1 MGKGHKTK
9 TDEVDSLMQTENTR
23 QRNNEITRMTSS
35 NTTQEADLEEL
46 GERNV
51 ALETEVKGKDKD
63 VAIFF
68 SICYFGDDV
77 EVAYAR
83 LSNLVQNIRCHP
95 SKERRIFVTSFV
107 RSKIASGKNRT
118 RRRNVCWR

>member
-9 TDEVDSLMQTENTR
+9 TDEVDSLIQTENTR

-51 ALETEVKGKDKD
+51 ALETEVKSKDKD
-63 VAIFF
+63 VAIF
-68 SICYFGDDV
+68 
-77 EVAYAR
+77 
-83 LSNLVQNIRCHP
+83 LVYVIL
-95 SKERRIFVTSFV
+95 VMM
-107 RSKIASGKNRT
+107 
-118 RRRNVCWR
+118 

>member
-1 MGKGHKTK
+1 VGKGHKTK

-51 ALETEVKGKDKD
+51 ALETEVKSKDKD
-63 VAIFF
+63 VAIF
-68 SICYFGDDV
+68 
-77 EVAYAR
+77 
-83 LSNLVQNIRCHP
+83 LVYVILLMM
-95 SKERRIFVTSFV
+95 
-107 RSKIASGKNRT
+107 
-118 RRRNVCWR
+118 